1 MSGLQTE
8 RRRRARATALVS
20 LMLLSLL
27 SVTPAQATGEPAN
40 LQAQGITAAFNTTTE
55 ITTITWE
62 NSDTNDAR
70 RPLNF
75 PPWLR
80 VWPSSFFINSLQLR
94 MLMPVV
100 PGGGL
105 KTMNRGREVSEVG

>member
-62 NSDTNDAR
+62 NSDTNDATAIQG
-70 RPLNF
+70 F
-75 PPWLR
+75 PGAEYKVYRHNAPIL
-80 VWPSSFFINSLQLR
+80 SLIHI
-94 MLMPVV
+94 
-100 PGGGL
+100 
-105 KTMNRGREVSEVG
+105 